1 MYINMK
7 LTLLPILIKLIFI
20 DSNSGEQLGGV
31 RVETDNKI
39 YYSDL
44 NGVILIDR
52 KETIK
57 SVKYVSYQKIGGI
70 KLTNDTTI
78 NLKSID

>member
-1 MYINMK
+1 MK

-31 RVETDNKI
+31 RVETDKKI

-44 NGVILIDR
+44 NGVILIDQ
-52 KETIK
+52 KEIIK

-70 KLTNDTTI
+70 KLSNDTTI

>member
-1 MYINMK
+1 MK

-44 NGVILIDR
+44 NGVILIDQ

-70 KLTNDTTI
+70 KLSNDTTI

>member
-1 MYINMK
+1 MK

-44 NGVILIDR
+44 NGVILIDQ

>member
-1 MYINMK
+1 MK

-44 NGVILIDR
+44 NGVILIDQ
-52 KETIK
+52 KEIIK
-57 SVKYVSYQKIGGI
+57 SVKYASYQKIGGI

-78 NLKSID
+78 NLKSVD

>member
-1 MYINMK
+1 MK

-44 NGVILIDR
+44 NGVILIDQ
-52 KETIK
+52 KESIK

-70 KLTNDTTI
+70 KLSNDTTI

>member
-44 NGVILIDR
+44 NGVILIDQ
-52 KETIK
+52 KEIIK

-70 KLTNDTTI
+70 KLSNDTTI

>member
-1 MYINMK
+1 MK

-20 DSNSGEQLGGV
+20 DSNSGEHLGGV

-44 NGVILIDR
+44 NGVILIDQ
-52 KETIK
+52 KESIK
-57 SVKYVSYQKIGGI
+57 SVKYVSYQKIEGI
-70 KLTNDTTI
+70 KLTNDTII
-78 NLKSID
+78 NLTTID

>member
-44 NGVILIDR
+44 NGVILIDQ

-70 KLTNDTTI
+70 KLSNDTTI